1 MDTPED
7 LAILTIEIGDNGK
20 ADVNIQVL
28 NRNPSLSSVESKL
41 SKSVQIP
48 DRGLASRRESQVIL
62 KILLVFVLF
71 GRKDEKSLLGRRKA
85 WDLAKSRR
93 CGKKQKNHLN
103 RLGIALAHS

>member
-28 NRNPSLSSVESKL
+28 NRNPSSSSVERKL

-62 KILLVFVLF
+62 KILLVLF
-71 GRKDEKSLLGRRKA
+71 LLGEKMKKPS
-85 WDLAKSRR
+85 LAEEKPGILRSRGAVGR
-93 CGKKQKNHLN
+93 NKK
-103 RLGIALAHS
+103 IF